1 MKTLQ
6 QGTGLLCMLAGGYF
20 IVDYMGMMDQAM
32 SAPQQA
38 AAAAMTMAKCIPV
51 YVIFRGLEMIT
62 SAQDGRSG
70 EVDASCSSDM
80 DSWMRKI
87 GVR

>member
-62 SAQDGRSG
+62 SAQENDN
-70 EVDASCSSDM
+70 E
-80 DSWMRKI
+80 
-87 GVR
+87 